1 MGVNPQLLG
10 FARGGVIPR
19 VRVTTR
25 VRVIARVRVT
35 TRMGLALGVRGMD
48 ARVRVNCQCQMLL
61 KRALLGQ

>member
-1 MGVNPQLLG
+1 M
-10 FARGGVIPR
+10 
-19 VRVTTR
+19 RVTTR